1 MQVKYNMEK
10 KIRIGINGFGRIG
23 RLIARMLIH
32 QEEFELVA
40 INDLSDIETLTH
52 LFKYDSAQGISEET
66 ISCNEKAMV
75 VNGTEID
82 VYNEPN
88 PSQLPWGAKQVDFVI
103 EATGRFTS
111 LDGASQHIA
120 AGAKKVIISAPAKD
134 PIKMIVMGVNE
145 DILTSEDK
153 VVSNAS
159 CTTNCLA
166 PLVKVLDENFGI
178 EKGYISTVHA
188 YTADQNLHDAPHRDL
203 RRSRAAA
210 LSIIPTS
217 TGAAKAVGKVI
228 PSMLGKLDGI
238 ALRVPIPVGSLTDFT
253 AILKNATDTETVNS
267 AFQNA
272 ANSSLKGYLEYS
284 EAPIVSTDIVGN
296 SHSSILDAPLTS
308 VNGNLVKLVSWY
320 DNEYGYSARTIDLMR
335 YMAEM

>member
-1 MQVKYNMEK
+1 
-10 KIRIGINGFGRIG
+10 
-23 RLIARMLIH
+23 
-32 QEEFELVA
+32 
-40 INDLSDIETLTH
+40 
-52 LFKYDSAQGISEET
+52 
-66 ISCNEKAMV
+66 
-75 VNGTEID
+75 
-82 VYNEPN
+82 
-88 PSQLPWGAKQVDFVI
+88 
-103 EATGRFTS
+103 
-111 LDGASQHIA
+111 
-120 AGAKKVIISAPAKD
+120 
-134 PIKMIVMGVNE
+134 MIVMGVNE

>member
-1 MQVKYNMEK
+1 M
-10 KIRIGINGFGRIG
+10 
-23 RLIARMLIH
+23 
-32 QEEFELVA
+32 
-40 INDLSDIETLTH
+40 
-52 LFKYDSAQGISEET
+52 
-66 ISCNEKAMV
+66 
-75 VNGTEID
+75 
-82 VYNEPN
+82 
-88 PSQLPWGAKQVDFVI
+88 
-103 EATGRFTS
+103 
-111 LDGASQHIA
+111 
-120 AGAKKVIISAPAKD
+120 
-134 PIKMIVMGVNE
+134 
-145 DILTSEDK
+145 
-153 VVSNAS
+153 VSNAS

-284 EAPIVSTDIVGN
+284 EAPIVSSDIVGN

>member
-120 AGAKKVIISAPAKD
+120 A
-134 PIKMIVMGVNE
+134 
-145 DILTSEDK
+145 
-153 VVSNAS
+153 
-159 CTTNCLA
+159 
-166 PLVKVLDENFGI
+166 
-178 EKGYISTVHA
+178 
-188 YTADQNLHDAPHRDL
+188 
-203 RRSRAAA
+203 
-210 LSIIPTS
+210 
-217 TGAAKAVGKVI
+217 
-228 PSMLGKLDGI
+228 
-238 ALRVPIPVGSLTDFT
+238 
-253 AILKNATDTETVNS
+253 
-267 AFQNA
+267 
-272 ANSSLKGYLEYS
+272 
-284 EAPIVSTDIVGN
+284 
-296 SHSSILDAPLTS
+296 
-308 VNGNLVKLVSWY
+308 
-320 DNEYGYSARTIDLMR
+320 
-335 YMAEM
+335 